1 MSDVDASTRA
11 LRRVLGRGSIYTVG
25 SALQLGAGLLVL
37 PLLTRLLE
45 PEEYGIVAAS
55 LVVTTIL
62 TILATAGLPFSILR
76 VYFIGAQGPRDAGSL
91 ISMTAISA
99 VGVTAIAALTGPLWS
114 QMFGDIPYGGA
125 LAVATWSAIPLAVMR
140 ATQNLMRAAERV
152 GAFVLTTGLSSI
164 GAQGLGLLVAIGG
177 GATGYLVGLLAG
189 YLVAMVAGLWVAR
202 GTGMGLPGRALARS
216 AIRVGLPAV
225 PHGLAYYVMSA
236 GDRVIVERLLGL
248 AAVGRYHLAYALGAL
263 GLVVLNAVNNAWAP
277 VVFRASPED
286 RWRVLSDTSVV
297 FVWLASLLAAVLA
310 AGAPLVL
317 AILAP
322 PDYDLDTLAPVSA
335 IVAGSVIPW
344 AIYTAHS
351 QVQLWVGRTGMLAIA
366 TPAAAAV
373 NVGLNIVLIPEL
385 EFVGAALA
393 TVVAYGLLAL
403 LIAADARRLASVPW
417 RYAEMALASLIGGGL
432 VTAFAL
438 EPTGGMWTAIRVAEM
453 AVLGLAA
460 VYVGERATGARGVL
474 RERRL
479 ARATT
484 GRDEAAAS
492 VELPDAGI

>member
-1 MSDVDASTRA
+1 
-11 LRRVLGRGSIYTVG
+11 
-25 SALQLGAGLLVL
+25 
-37 PLLTRLLE
+37 
-45 PEEYGIVAAS
+45 
-55 LVVTTIL
+55 
-62 TILATAGLPFSILR
+62 
-76 VYFIGAQGPRDAGSL
+76 
-91 ISMTAISA
+91 
-99 VGVTAIAALTGPLWS
+99 
-114 QMFGDIPYGGA
+114 
-125 LAVATWSAIPLAVMR
+125 
-140 ATQNLMRAAERV
+140 
-152 GAFVLTTGLSSI
+152 
-164 GAQGLGLLVAIGG
+164 
-177 GATGYLVGLLAG
+177 
-189 YLVAMVAGLWVAR
+189 
-202 GTGMGLPGRALARS
+202 
-216 AIRVGLPAV
+216 
-225 PHGLAYYVMSA
+225 MSA

-317 AILAP
+317 AVLAP

-373 NVGLNIVLIPEL
+373 NVGLNIVLIGEL

-393 TVVAYGLLAL
+393 TVVAYALLAV
-403 LIAADARRLASVPW
+403 LIAANSWRLATVPW
-417 RYAEMALASLIGGGL
+417 RYAEMALASLIGGAL

-438 EPTGGMWTAIRVAEM
+438 EPTGGAWTAIRVAEM